1 MLLAGS
7 IKCPECGVPVW
18 MNDLNPNRQLNNIIK
33 SMNIIKRIVTSGDIP
48 CPTGAENLQQ
58 SCKDASSDL
67 FSDFGLS
74 SAPEMSSKDSLDDL
88 EEKQQSNVRLS
99 MPHLPRRP
107 LRYHTRGSRVQ
118 TSRPTGESV
127 LTISDSKSS
136 LFAKEESQEA
146 SVPRDDLSSVS
157 LLASDQAGSK
167 FPDRSVSKS
176 SLFAKEQPQKADV
189 LSEDNSSVSVSASY
203 QTGSKSRG
211 KSVFKNKPTT
221 NTDITSNT
229 VDNKA
234 KEHTETSDNHQS
246 TMLPPAHTKVS
257 SKGLSHSS
265 ISDSTPT
272 VDVDLTSATL
282 DIADVEQKLR
292 QAAQLAT
299 SLRTVM
305 KHEAASP
312 APEEMRSSGGLEES
326 YVSNISFFEPS
337 SPKRSCQGSEK
348 SLGEF

>member
-1 MLLAGS
+1 M
-7 IKCPECGVPVW
+7 K
-18 MNDLNPNRQLNNIIK
+18 DLNPNRQLNNIIK
-33 SMNIIKRIVTSGDIP
+33 SMNIIKRIVTSGDIL
-48 CPTGAENLQQ
+48 CPTGAENVQQ
-58 SCKDASSDL
+58 SRKDTPSDL

-74 SAPEMSSKDSLDDL
+74 SAPEMSLKESFDDL

-107 LRYHTRGSRVQ
+107 LRYHTRASRVP
-118 TSRPTGESV
+118 TSRPAVERGESV

-146 SVPRDDLSSVS
+146 SVPSDDHSSVS
-157 LLASDQAGSK
+157 LPTNDQVSSKLPDKTVSESSIFSKERSPEAG
-167 FPDRSVSKS
+167 
-176 SLFAKEQPQKADV
+176 V
-189 LSEDNSSVSVSASY
+189 LSEDNSSISASASDL
-203 QTGSKSRG
+203 TCSKSRG
-211 KSVFKNKPTT
+211 KSVFKNKLTT

-229 VDNKA
+229 VDKKA
-234 KEHTETSDNHQS
+234 KEHSDNHQS

-257 SKGLSHSS
+257 SKGLGHSS

-272 VDVDLTSATL
+272 VDVDLTGATL

-305 KHEAASP
+305 KCEAVSP
-312 APEEMRSSGGLEES
+312 VPEEMRSSGGLEES
-326 YVSNISFFEPS
+326 YVSNISFFGAVVS
-337 SPKRSCQGSEK
+337 
-348 SLGEF
+348 